1 MKEQNPFRV
10 HSTRLFIPHVAHFIR
25 QRGAI
30 RGTTRTELRCY
41 TAYFRILYNLFLC
54 FILAFDGYFLGLLY
68 LAYIGY
74 CMTNHG

>member
-1 MKEQNPFRV
+1 MLTIF
-10 HSTRLFIPHVAHFIR
+10 RLFIPHVSHFIR
-25 QRGAI
+25 QRGAF
-30 RGTTRTELRCY
+30 RDTTRTELQRY
-41 TAYFRILYNLFLC
+41 TAHFRILYSLFLC